1 MMQKPNILRPRA
13 ALLIGAAII
22 ATPAFAQDQSVTPPP
37 ILTTPAPAPAPATPA
52 RVIQV
57 TPSAPVVQSV
67 PSVEDQQ
74 RGSNASAAPA
84 EAAPA
89 PARRT
94 TSTTTRQTTRATAPV
109 RATAPARTAAPAPA
123 PAAAPAPVAQ
133 APVTP
138 PAPPPQETAV
148 TPPAAEPAPAPVAE
162 APVVATTETTRS
174 TGIAWPWLA
183 GGVLLVLAG
192 LAALLMMGRRRRNDE
207 EVTSY
212 AEPTYV
218 APVDVEPA
226 LDEAVLVSAPEPRG
240 RPKYVPPV
248 ATAPAAPIAAAP
260 IAAAPV
266 VAAPIAAAPV
276 AAPVREAEVTPV
288 AEAVEAHEEIEIAR
302 PEEQD
307 LAGVADAHAPV
318 ANRPW
323 LEFGLRPVRAGTSEE
338 EALVDI
344 ELTIGNSGDT
354 AAKDVRISAFM
365 LADEDAGEMEK
376 RLTEHRDDAHVPP
389 VTIAAGDGT
398 RVDAHLA
405 IPKGELGRTFNPVVV
420 AEARYTL
427 PDGSEGHTQAAFKIG
442 RPAPSEAGVGA
453 IGATRPHMVEN
464 LEAELLGTPEH
475 A

>member
-1 MMQKPNILRPRA
+1 MTQKPNILRPRA
-13 ALLIGAAII
+13 ALLIGAALV

-37 ILTTPAPAPAPATPA
+37 IMTTPAPAPAQAPATPA

-57 TPSAPVVQSV
+57 APAAPVVQTV
-67 PSVEDQQ
+67 PSVEEQQ

-84 EAAPA
+84 DAAPA
-89 PARRT
+89 PVRRT
-94 TSTTTRQTTRATAPV
+94 TSTATRTTVRQAT
-109 RATAPARTAAPAPA
+109 RATAPARAAAPVR
-123 PAAAPAPVAQ
+123 AAAPAPVAET
-133 APVTP
+133 PVTP
-138 PAPPPQETAV
+138 PAPPPQQTAV
-148 TPPAAEPAPAPVAE
+148 TPAAVEPATAPVAE
-162 APVVATTETTRS
+162 TPAQTTTETTRS

-183 GGVLLVLAG
+183 GGVLLVFAG
-192 LAALLMMGRRRRNDE
+192 LAALLLMGRRRRDE
-207 EVTSY
+207 EPVAGYGERAYVVPTI
-212 AEPTYV
+212 EPV
-218 APVDVEPA
+218 R
-226 LDEAVLVSAPEPRG
+226 DEADIVPAPEPRG
-240 RPKYVPPV
+240 RPQYVPPV
-248 ATAPAAPIAAAP
+248 AAAPVASA
-260 IAAAPV
+260 AAAPV
-266 VAAPIAAAPV
+266 RAPEVTPV
-276 AAPVREAEVTPV
+276 PEPEVTPV
-288 AEAVEAHEEIEIAR
+288 AEVAEAHEEIEIAR
-302 PEEQD
+302 PEDAD

-323 LEFGLRPVRAGTSEE
+323 LEFGLRPVRAGTSDE

-344 ELTIGNSGDT
+344 ELTIGNSGDI

-376 RLTEHRDDAHVPP
+376 LLMEHRSDTNVPP

-405 IPKGELGRTFNPVVV
+405 VPKGELGRTFNPVVV

-442 RPAPSEAGVGA
+442 RPAPSEEGVGA